1 MAMKPLKVNEV
12 NSFIKKL
19 IYSNPLLNNIS
30 IVGEVVDLKKSFKN
44 IIFFNLKG
52 DNEEIIRCIC
62 FDSSLEVEEGK
73 ETVISGKVDTYPQNS
88 VYQIIVRK
96 AETLKDG
103 ESYNKLEK
111 LKEKLFKKGYFDPSK
126 KKKLPKFPQNI
137 GIITSVNSAAV
148 KDILNVLNSYKLG
161 LNINIYDSGVQGS
174 SAVDKIVKGI
184 EYFNDREVDV
194 VLISRGGGSKMD
206 LEVFNDERIA
216 DYIYKSKKPVVCGIG
231 HEIDTYIADLTADA
245 YAITPT
251 GAAKLIIENYIT
263 YIDRINFFKD
273 KIIQKT
279 ETLIQRK
286 YNYVNLKR
294 NKLLL
299 LSPYKKIS
307 SKINYLDR
315 LENRMS
321 TAVSEVVNEKNKR
334 IETLRYKL
342 SKYDY
347 KNIFNKGFVFIK
359 DENSNIINSVEKINY
374 TDKYYVQFIDGIKTV
389 VFIEDKE

>member
-1 MAMKPLKVNEV
+1 MAMKPLKVTEV

-30 IVGEVVDLKKSFKN
+30 IIGEVVDVKKSHTN
-44 IIFFNLKG
+44 IRFFNLKG
-52 DNEEIIRCIC
+52 DNEEVIRCIC
-62 FDSSLEVEEGK
+62 FENDVEIEEGK
-73 ETVISGKVDTYPQNS
+73 ETIVTGKIDIYPQNS
-88 VYQIIVRK
+88 VYQIIVKK
-96 AETLKDG
+96 AQTLKDG

-111 LKEKLFKKGYFDPSK
+111 LKEKLFKKGYFDPTNK
-126 KKKLPKFPQNI
+126 KPLPKFPKNI
-137 GIITSVNSAAV
+137 GIITSINSAALQ
-148 KDILNVLNSYKLG
+148 DILKVLNSYKLG

-174 SAVDKIVKGI
+174 SAVEKIVRGLKH
-184 EYFNDREVDV
+184 FDNSDVDI
-194 VLISRGGGSKMD
+194 VLISRGGGSKLD
-206 LEVFNDERIA
+206 LEVFNSESIA
-216 DYIYKSKKPVVCGIG
+216 ENIFKSKKPVICGIG
-231 HEIDTYIADLTADA
+231 HEIDTSIADLTADA
-245 YAITPT
+245 YSTTPT

-299 LSPYKKIS
+299 LSPYKQIS
-307 SKINYLDR
+307 REINHIDK

-321 TAVSEVVNEKNKR
+321 SSVSEIINEKHKKL
-334 IETLRYKL
+334 EDLRYKL

-359 DENSNIINSVEKINY
+359 DKNSNIINSVESINY
-374 TDKYYVQFIDGIKTV
+374 KDHYFVYFKDGVRTIDFV
-389 VFIEDKE
+389 ESKE